1 MVNNSWAQ
9 TVDMRAQMLA
19 QHGFVVLKVD
29 NRGSD
34 RRGLAFEAPIYRD
47 MGNMEL
53 RDQLEGLRWLGTLGY
68 ADLSRVGVYGRS
80 YGGYMTLIALV
91 RGADVFK
98 AGISESP
105 VTFHEGYD
113 TAYTEKY
120 MSTPQNNPQG
130 YRSASPITYVDQLQG
145 KLLLVHG
152 MIDENVHFRHTARM
166 MQALIDAGK
175 PFETL
180 IYPNERHSPRSERDR
195 AHMEARVLE
204 FFQKNL

>member
-1 MVNNSWAQ
+1 
-9 TVDMRAQMLA
+9 
-19 QHGFVVLKVD
+19 
-29 NRGSD
+29 
-34 RRGLAFEAPIYRD
+34 
-47 MGNMEL
+47 
-53 RDQLEGLRWLGTLGY
+53 
-68 ADLSRVGVYGRS
+68 
-80 YGGYMTLIALV
+80 MTLIALV